1 MAALNI
7 DLILEEYLSDVLG
20 KLQDRACC
28 SNAKEQFG
36 LPM

>member
-7 DLILEEYLSDVLG
+7 DYLSDVLG

-36 LPM
+36 LPI